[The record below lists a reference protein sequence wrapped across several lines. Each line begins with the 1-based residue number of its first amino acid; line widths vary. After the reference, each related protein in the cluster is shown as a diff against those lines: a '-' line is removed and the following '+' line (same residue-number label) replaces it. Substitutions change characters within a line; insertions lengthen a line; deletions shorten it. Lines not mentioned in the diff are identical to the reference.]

1 MRIAAAALALAFVC
15 LGRGGAQTG
24 PVFDPA
30 KATVDPDAG
39 LDRFLRRPFVA
50 TFFDAQGNVIADTT
64 AAARYCITDKAAG
77 VTTPV
82 KPISQITVEECL
94 RARVDR
100 CPAARLAQAA
110 VADPVLSDARVPDD
124 FVGAAR
130 DAYAGSAAQAP
141 QAASPAADPSR
152 LYLASAVAAQTAVI
166 DKSGSTER
174 NRPLSALSQLGD
186 GLKQGLSGIYRFFDG
201 TAARQPLPADAA
213 PQDPFF
219 PSK

>member
-1 MRIAAAALALAFVC
+1 
-15 LGRGGAQTG
+15 
-24 PVFDPA
+24 
-30 KATVDPDAG
+30 
-39 LDRFLRRPFVA
+39 
-50 TFFDAQGNVIADTT
+50 
-64 AAARYCITDKAAG
+64 KAAG

-141 QAASPAADPSR
+141 KAASADPSR
-152 LYLASAVAAQTAVI
+152 LYLASAVAAQAAVI

-186 GLKQGLSGIYRFFDG
+186 ELKQGLSGIYRFFDG